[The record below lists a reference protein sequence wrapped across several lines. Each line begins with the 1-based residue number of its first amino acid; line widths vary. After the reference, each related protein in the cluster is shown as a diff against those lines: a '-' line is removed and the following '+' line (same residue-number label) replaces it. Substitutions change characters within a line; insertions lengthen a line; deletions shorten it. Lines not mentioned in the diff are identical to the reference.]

1 METTLKGA
9 PYLRQKLIK
18 KQTRANLRYLFYDM
32 KVLTR
37 DLGISTPPGL
47 RGFMPVLGWC
57 GKAVDNLADRLVF
70 REWRNDPFDFAGI
83 YAANN
88 PDVFYDQVITGALIN
103 GCDFVYISP
112 DDEGFPRLQVIDG
125 RNATGVMDP
134 ITRLLTEGY
143 AVLSRDELGAP
154 QMEAYFEPYKITY
167 MEGPRVARVL
177 RHRVP
182 YPLLVPV
189 VYRPTSDRPF
199 GHSRISR
206 ACMDVMTS
214 AIRTI
219 KRSEISAEFYSYPQ
233 RYASGISEDADVDLD
248 RWRASM
254 SALLTFTTDEDGE
267 KPTLG
272 QFTQAS
278 MSPHTEH
285 LRMFASI
292 FAGETGLT
300 LDDLGFPSDNPSA
313 ADAIKAAHESLNLT
327 ARKARRCFAV
337 GLRNVG
343 YLAACLRDDVPYLR
357 RQVMD
362 ETPIW
367 EPAFEPDAASLGA
380 VGDAALKINQAV
392 PGYIT
397 NETIHDMTGIAPGG
411 RA

>member
-9 PYLRQKLIK
+9 PYLRRKLTK
-18 KQTRANLRYLFYDM
+18 KQTRATLRYLFYDM

-47 RGFMPVLGWC
+47 RDFMPVLGWC

-70 REWRNDPFDFAGI
+70 REWRNDPFDFTGI
-83 YAANN
+83 FAANN
-88 PDVFYDQVITGALIN
+88 PDVFYDQAINGALIN

-125 RNATGVMDP
+125 RNATGEMDP

-143 AVLSRDELGAP
+143 AVLSRDDVGSPKL
-154 QMEAYFEPYKITY
+154 EAYFEPYKITY
-167 MEGPRVARVL
+167 MEGSRVVRQL

-182 YPLLVPV
+182 YPLLVPI
-189 VYRPTSDRPF
+189 VYRPTADRPF

-206 ACMDVMTS
+206 ACMDAMTS
-214 AIRTI
+214 AIRTV

-248 RWRASM
+248 RWKASM

-272 QFTQAS
+272 QFSQAA
-278 MSPHTEH
+278 MTPHTEH

-313 ADAIKAAHESLNLT
+313 ADAIKAAHEGLNLA

-337 GLRNVG
+337 GLRNTG

-380 VGDAALKINQAV
+380 IGDAALKINQAA

-397 NETIHDMTGIAPGG
+397 SETIHDMTGIAPGG
-411 RA
+411 NT